1 MSEFEIER
9 EHTRAEAAEYLHK
22 LADGLHNNE
31 SVTFIS
37 GEESATINPPQ
48 NVHFRMETNQD
59 SSWIGGDRGRSIV
72 VELGWEAEDVEPNED
87 LIIVNQ
93 PRRSGHRV
101 DTDRSGT
108 EHSGVDDTDHSGTEH
123 SGNEPDRR

>member
-22 LADGLHNNE
+22 LADGLQNNE

-37 GEESATINPPQ
+37 GEDSATINPPQ
-48 NVHFRMETNQD
+48 NVHFRMETNQN

-72 VELGWEAEDVEPNED
+72 VELGWEAEDVEPNEE

-93 PRRSGHRV
+93 PGRSGHRV
-101 DTDRSGT
+101 DDTDRGRTEQSGT
-108 EHSGVDDTDHSGTEH
+108 D
-123 SGNEPDRR
+123 PDRR

>member
-22 LADGLHNNE
+22 LADGLRDNE

-37 GEESATINPPQ
+37 GEESATINPPRD
-48 NVHFRMETNQD
+48 VHFRMETNED
-59 SSWIGGDRGRSIV
+59 SSWIGSDRGRSIV
-72 VELGWEAEDVEPNED
+72 IELGWEAEDVEPNED

-93 PRRSGHRV
+93 PQSTGHRV
-101 DTDRSGT
+101 D
-108 EHSGVDDTDHSGTEH
+108 DTDPGSADPRVDE
-123 SGNEPDRR
+123 SDRI

>member
-1 MSEFEIER
+1 MSKFELER

-22 LADGLHNNE
+22 LADGLQDNE

-37 GEESATINPPQ
+37 GEESATINPPRT
-48 NVHFRMETNQD
+48 VHFRLETNEN

-93 PRRSGHRV
+93 PGSAGHRV
-101 DTDRSGT
+101 D
-108 EHSGVDDTDHSGTEH
+108 DTDQGSADPRVD
-123 SGNEPDRR
+123 EPDRR

>member
-22 LADGLHNNE
+22 LADGLRDNE

-37 GEESATINPPQ
+37 GEESATINPPK
-48 NVHFRMETNQD
+48 NVHFRMETDED
-59 SSWIGGDRGRSIV
+59 SSWIGSDRGRSIV
-72 VELGWEAEDVEPNED
+72 IELGWEADEVEPNEE

-93 PRRSGHRV
+93 PRRAGNRV
-101 DTDRSGT
+101 DDSGQG
-108 EHSGVDDTDHSGTEH
+108 SADPRVDDS
-123 SGNEPDRR
+123 DRL